1 MTTEKTF
8 EINGLQPNS
17 EHSIRVRALYRDGS
31 YSEWSQIFKL
41 KVKGDGSPPSQPAAP
56 TIFVPDLSTEL
67 GRSNSAMGPQTVRF
81 RHDSTKNGG
90 GNLEGDIDYFEVYVN
105 TTNSNTGGTQIGTV
119 KATRPGSGAYSEANL
134 SVNSPGE
141 EASRW
146 FYVIAV
152 DMGGLRSEPS
162 PTTQASSIPMIANAY
177 ISDLSADKITT
188 GTLQADRKITVGDT
202 VAIALKS
209 NATSPRAEFL
219 SYSGTEPAVG
229 AGYAN
234 NAVGFYMDSTG
245 RFSLKNA
252 LTFDPAANDGDGQLT
267 INADGAFSGSL
278 TSEISLAAPII
289 EGGSINIGPD
299 IFQVNSSGRVI
310 ATNIETAQ
318 IYGGEISIGGTQASP
333 KFYVGSDGSLLMG
346 GTSSS
351 PNFYVDP
358 NGNLITRGSATI
370 AGPIMTGGSMTAG
383 LFRTTDLTNI
393 NRIQIDGAA
402 EKDTI
407 KFLNSQS
414 GYFSLQISGPNL
426 VISTNYDTDPS
437 KFSSPPDLRLRTTL
451 RIRPPYSTTLIE
463 AYRLTSTANDNI
475 SVHFSDYNSTENTVT
490 RFLASGNI
498 LNLLGGYGSLSD
510 IRLKENIAI
519 SRNYLNDL
527 MEVEVIKYNLIGDSD
542 ETLLGFSAQQVQ
554 EIFPGLI
561 DEDEDG
567 YLSVKTSIFIPM
579 LVTAVQELNNK
590 VQYLQEQ
597 LETLNGN

>member
-41 KVKGDGSPPSQPAAP
+41 KVKGDGTPPSQPAAP

-141 EASRW
+141 STSRW

-188 GTLQADRKITVGDT
+188 GTLQASQKITVGDT

-219 SYSGTEPAVG
+219 SYSGTEPAIG
-229 AGYAN
+229 EGYDN
-234 NAVGFYMDSTG
+234 NSVGFYMDSAG
-245 RFSLKNA
+245 RFSLKKA
-252 LTFDPAANDGDGQLT
+252 LTFDPDANDGAGQLT
-267 INADGAFSGSL
+267 INAAGEFSGALS
-278 TSEISLAAPII
+278 SEISLDAPNIT
-289 EGGSINIGPD
+289 GGSINIGPN
-299 IFQVNSSGRVI
+299 IFQVNDEGRVI

-318 IYGGEISIGGTQASP
+318 IYGGTISIGGTQE
-333 KFYVGSDGSLLMG
+333 
-346 GTSSS
+346 S
-351 PNFYVDP
+351 PNFYVDSD
-358 NGNLITRGSATI
+358 GNLITRGSATI
-370 AGPIMTGGSMTAG
+370 DGPVMTGGSMTAG
-383 LFRTTDLTNI
+383 LFRTSELANI
-393 NRIQIDGAA
+393 NRIQIDGESA
-402 EKDTI
+402 KDKLQFI
-407 KFLNSQS
+407 NSAD
-414 GYFSLQISGPNL
+414 GRFDIQISGYILEIQN
-426 VISTNYDTDPS
+426 NDTGSYGSGQP
-437 KFSSPPDLRLRTTL
+437 FNQNPEL
-451 RIRPPYSTTLIE
+451 RIRSQVLINPNTDVIPQILYRTSNNTAETIARFRSNVVISGQSGPPYTVSNILVNG
-463 AYRLTSTANDNI
+463 AYQQLSDLSIKDNI
-475 SVHFSDYNSTENTVT
+475 Q
-490 RFLASGNI
+490 
-498 LNLLGGYGSLSD
+498 
-510 IRLKENIAI
+510 I
-519 SRNYLNDL
+519 SRSYLEDL
-527 MEVEVIKYNLIGDSD
+527 NRIEIVNFTYIGS
-542 ETLLGFSAQQVQ
+542 EEKQLGAVAQQVQ
-554 EIFPGLI
+554 EVFPSLVGDMGEGLLGI
-561 DEDEDG
+561 KYD
-567 YLSVKTSIFIPM
+567 VFVPM
-579 LVTAVQELNNK
+579 LITAVQELTNR
-590 VQYLQEQ
+590 VQYLEEQ